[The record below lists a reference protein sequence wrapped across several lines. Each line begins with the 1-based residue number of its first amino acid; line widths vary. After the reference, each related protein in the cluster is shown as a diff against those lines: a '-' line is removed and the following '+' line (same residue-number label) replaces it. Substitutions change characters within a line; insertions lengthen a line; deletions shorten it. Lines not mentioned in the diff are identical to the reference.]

1 MVVLIKGAGD
11 IASGIALRLAHC
23 KYKIVMT
30 ELSHPTTVRCTVA
43 FSRAV
48 YDKCAQ
54 VEDVNAVLVQDID
67 EARKIIEQG
76 KIAVVIDKD
85 AAVSKELKPD
95 LIIDAILA
103 KYNTGT
109 KITDA
114 KCVIGIGP
122 GFIAGED
129 CHAAV
134 ETNRGHT
141 LGRVIYKGSPIANTG
156 EPGNIGGYTSERII
170 RAVCDGI
177 FEPLCAIGD
186 IVTQGQKV
194 AIINGEAVYAN
205 IGGVV
210 RGMLPKNTQVHKGM
224 KSGDID
230 PRGIK
235 DYCYTVSDKA
245 LAVGGGVL
253 EAMLNIFVEEY

>member
-1 MVVLIKGAGD
+1 MVILIKGAGD

-54 VEDVNAVLVQDID
+54 VEDVNAVLAQDID
-67 EARKIIEQG
+67 EACNIIEQG

-95 LIIDAILA
+95 VIIDAILE

-122 GFIAGED
+122 GFTAGED

-134 ETNRGHT
+134 ETKRGHT

-186 IVTQGQKV
+186 AVTQGQKV
-194 AIINGEAVYAN
+194 AIVNGEAICAN

-245 LAVGGGVL
+245 LAVGGGAL
-253 EAMLNIFVEEY
+253 EAILNIFVEE